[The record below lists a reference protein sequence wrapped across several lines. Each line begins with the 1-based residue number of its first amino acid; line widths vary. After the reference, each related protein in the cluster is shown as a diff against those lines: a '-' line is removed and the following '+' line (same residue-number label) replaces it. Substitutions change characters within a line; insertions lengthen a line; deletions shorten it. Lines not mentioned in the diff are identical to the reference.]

1 MLRSN
6 AAIDLSRRNVVD
18 GAMEG
23 AEAEY
28 HMFIASSQCGLHY
41 YCDDPRHIS

>member
-18 GAMEG
+18 GAMWVDS
-23 AEAEY
+23 A
-28 HMFIASSQCGLHY
+28 IAA
-41 YCDDPRHIS
+41 RT